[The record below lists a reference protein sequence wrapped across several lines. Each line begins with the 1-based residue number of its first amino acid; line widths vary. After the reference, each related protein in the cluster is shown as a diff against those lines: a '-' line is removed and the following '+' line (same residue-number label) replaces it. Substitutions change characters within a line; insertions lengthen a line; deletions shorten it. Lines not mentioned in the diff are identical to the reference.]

1 MLSAFTKQALLAQ
14 RYTALRATTVQ
25 VSMRSF
31 AADTL
36 KDKEKGDERIYFT
49 KNDGKLIREKKY
61 RNVLMQN

>member
-1 MLSAFTKQALLAQ
+1 MLSAFTKQALIAQ

-31 AADTL
+31 ATDTL

-49 KNDGKLIREKKY
+49 KNDGKL
-61 RNVLMQN
+61 L